1 VGSSYV
7 SPARCLRVSAMDERG
22 DSASIMA
29 ITAGLTGE
37 TARYKAKT

>member
-1 VGSSYV
+1 
-7 SPARCLRVSAMDERG
+7 MDERS